1 MKSLLHKESDA
12 ESDVERHG
20 HIQQS
25 ESDALAKRIVEVLG
39 TDSVIS
45 FSRRC
50 GVGESTLRNIIKSG
64 ASPRTDNLVAIAD
77 SANVTI
83 EWLAAGRG
91 PKRRGSVTQIAP
103 PSAAPPPEPSP
114 PIDLERLEM
123 AIETVQE
130 AISLTGRKFTPDKHA
145 KIISIAYQLL
155 ENAEQRDNVVGMI
168 KMAS

>member
-1 MKSLLHKESDA
+1 MKNQGSKDESQLIDR
-12 ESDVERHG
+12 ESSKVAIREDESQLTERVR
-20 HIQQS
+20 
-25 ESDALAKRIVEVLG
+25 ESIGDESIA
-39 TDSVIS
+39 S

-50 GVGESTLRNIIKSG
+50 GIGDSTLRKYIDG
-64 ASPRTDNLVAIAD
+64 ALPNSLNLVAMAD
-77 SANVTI
+77 TANVNI

-91 PKRRGSVTQIAP
+91 PKRRGSVIQSVP
-103 PSAAPPPEPSP
+103 PSAAPPL
-114 PIDLERLEM
+114 DLERLEM

-130 AISLTGRKFTPDKHA
+130 AISLTGRQFTPDKHA

>member
-1 MKSLLHKESDA
+1 M
-12 ESDVERHG
+12 
-20 HIQQS
+20 
-25 ESDALAKRIVEVLG
+25 
-39 TDSVIS
+39 
-45 FSRRC
+45 
-50 GVGESTLRNIIKSG
+50 
-64 ASPRTDNLVAIAD
+64 AD

-91 PKRRGSVTQIAP
+91 PKRRGSVVQIAP
-103 PSAAPPPEPSP
+103 PEPAP